1 MKEFSSYDGLG
12 LADLVKTRQVS
23 AKELV
28 SASIENIEA
37 LNPKLNAVIHKMYDR
52 AMKQAENPVDG
63 PFSGVPFMLKDLL
76 SWFAGEPISSGSK
89 LFKGWIPPYDT
100 EMVRRYRKS
109 GVIVV
114 GKTNTPEFGLTPYT
128 EPEAFGPTV
137 NPWDTART
145 TGGSSGGSAAAVAS
159 GMVPLAGGGDGGG
172 SIRIPS
178 SCCGIFGLKPTRG
191 RTPAGPLAGE
201 HWQGAAIEHVLT
213 RSVRDSA
220 AMLDATSG
228 PDVGAPYWAERPA
241 RPFIEEIGEPT
252 GKLRIAFTS
261 KPLLGH
267 TVHDDCKAALAD
279 AVTLL
284 ESLGHTLIE
293 AEPPVDREKFNMAF
307 LTMVCGEVHADLADA
322 EQLIGRKAKRD
333 DVEFT
338 TWALSLLGSS
348 LSAGEFVRA
357 EHYLRSSSRR
367 IAEFCESFD
376 LFLTPTLSV
385 PPFPTGSL
393 QPPAHERVT
402 IKLLG
407 ALRAGNV
414 LKLMGAL
421 EQAAEKIFDVIP
433 YEPLFNVSGQP
444 AMSVPLYWNR
454 ENLPI
459 GVHFVAH
466 YGDEATLFR
475 IASQLEVARPWMNRR
490 PPVSA

>member
-1 MKEFSSYDGLG
+1 MKDFSSYDALG
-12 LADLVKTRQVS
+12 LAELVRTKQVT
-23 AKELV
+23 ARELV

-52 AMKQAENPVDG
+52 AIKDAESPVHG
-63 PFSGVPFMLKDLL
+63 PFGGVPFMLKDLL
-76 SWFAGEPISSGSK
+76 AWYAGEPISSGSR
-89 LFKGWIPPYDT
+89 LFKGWIPPHDT
-100 EMVRRYRKS
+100 EIVRRYKRS

-137 NPWDTART
+137 NPWDTTRT

-159 GMVPLAGGGDGGG
+159 GMVPMASGGDGGG

-191 RTPAGPLAGE
+191 RTPAGPIVGE

-220 AMLDATSG
+220 AMLDAISG
-228 PDVGAPYWAERPA
+228 PDVGAPYWAAPPA
-241 RPFIEEIGEPT
+241 RPFIEEIGSPP
-252 GKLRIAFTS
+252 GRLRIAFTS

-267 TVHDDCKAALAD
+267 IVHDDCKAALND
-279 AVTLL
+279 AANLL
-284 ESLGHTLIE
+284 ESLGHTLVE

-307 LTMVCGEVHADLADA
+307 LTMVCGEVHAELAEA
-322 EQLIGRKAKRD
+322 TELLGRKPKREE
-333 DVEFT
+333 VELT
-338 TWALSLLGSS
+338 TWALSLLGGSIT
-348 LSAGEFVRA
+348 AGEFVRA

-367 IAEFCESFD
+367 IAEFFEGYD
-376 LFLTPTLSV
+376 LLLTPTLSV

-393 QPPAHERVT
+393 QPPAKER
-402 IKLLG
+402 IPIRILG

-454 ENLPI
+454 DNLPI
-459 GVHFVAH
+459 GVHLVAR
-466 YGDEATLFR
+466 YGDDATLFR
-475 IASQLEVARPWMNRR
+475 IASQLEEARPWMNRR

>member
-12 LADLVKTRQVS
+12 LANLVRTKQVS
-23 AKELV
+23 AKELI
-28 SASIENIEA
+28 SASIEIIEA
-37 LNPKLNAVIHKMYDR
+37 LNPQLNAVIHKMYDR
-52 AMKQAENPVDG
+52 AMNAAESPVDG
-63 PFSGVPFMLKDLL
+63 PFTGVPFMLKDLL
-76 SWFAGEPISSGSK
+76 SWYEGEPIASGSK
-89 LFKGWIPPYDT
+89 LFKGWKPPYDT
-100 EMVRRYRKS
+100 EMVRRYRRS
-109 GVIVV
+109 GAIVV

-128 EPEAFGPTV
+128 EPEVFGPTL
-137 NPWDTART
+137 NPWNTSRT
-145 TGGSSGGSAAAVAS
+145 TGGSSGGSAAAVSS

-172 SIRIPS
+172 SIRIPA

-228 PDVGAPYWAERPA
+228 PDVGAPYWAAPPQ
-241 RPFIEEIGEPT
+241 RPFIEEVGENP

-267 TVHDDCKAALAD
+267 TVHNDCKAALAD

-284 ESLGHTLIE
+284 ESLGHIVIE
-293 AEPPVDREKFNMAF
+293 AEPPADRERFNMAF
-307 LTMVCGEVHADLADA
+307 LTMVCGELYADLADA
-322 EQLIGRKAKRD
+322 AQLLGRKATRD
-333 DVEFT
+333 DVEYT
-338 TWALSLLGSS
+338 TWALNLLGGSI
-348 LSAGEFVRA
+348 SAGEFVRA

-367 IAEFCESFD
+367 IGEFFESYD
-376 LFLTPTLSV
+376 LLLTPTLSV

-393 QPPAHERVT
+393 QPPAHERAM

-407 ALRAGNV
+407 TLRAGSV

-433 YEPLFNVSGQP
+433 WEPLFNVSGQP
-444 AMSVPLYWNR
+444 AMSVPLYWNQ

-459 GVHFVAH
+459 GVHIVAR

-475 IASQLEVARPWMNRR
+475 IASQLEEARPWTDRR
-490 PPVSA
+490 PPHSA